1 MSGIEKMTKLADAIR
16 TMSGTVG
23 KLSVDDA
30 TSIAGSAGQWGVR
43 TPNLIS
49 DSSSEYQAAQSTIGN
64 FKQLYNGTVKAG
76 VKYSLH
82 VTVKSLDYDTSLNL
96 GVYDQNWKWLESVND
111 TETIPAGEEGVLH
124 LTYTPK
130 QDGILQWSIMQQG
143 SKDINCQYKCAM
155 LNEGDYAPYTAATK
169 PYTVDELASRL
180 AKLENKV
187 GGS

>member
-23 KLSVDDA
+23 KLSVDNA
-30 TSIAGSAGQWGVR
+30 TSIVSSAGQWGVR

-49 DSSSEYQAAQSTIGN
+49 DSSSKYQSVQDKSVS
-64 FKQLYNGTVKAG
+64 KQLYGGAAKAG

-82 VTVKSLDYDTSLNL
+82 VTVKALGYDTSLNL
-96 GVYDQNWKWLESVND
+96 GAYDQNWKWIEGING

-130 QDGILQWSIMQQG
+130 QDGFFQWAIVQQG
-143 SKDINCQYKCAM
+143 SKGINCQYKCAM
-155 LNEGDYAPYTAATK
+155 LNEGDYAPYTSATK
-169 PYTVDELASRL
+169 PYTVDGLAERIT
-180 AKLENKV
+180 ALENKL
-187 GGS
+187 GG